1 MANLIYSTT
10 GTSDGTYYPNG
21 EWQVYKYYA
30 AMTGQRLVTTA
41 SSDLQFD
48 VFATKKAD
56 SVKILAGTRT
66 IQAAYNITIS
76 GLDAVGL
83 SEQGVIKVRSYRFD
97 WAGPKGKV
105 NGPVDLG
112 VQRYP
117 LSSNTV
123 SSHPRQKPCWTTLHP
138 SVWHSL

>member
-48 VFATKKAD
+48 VFATKKD
-56 SVKILAGTRT
+56 HSVKILAGTRT
-66 IQAAYNITIS
+66 IKAAYNITIS
-76 GLDAVGL
+76 GFDALGL
-83 SEQGVIKVRSYRFD
+83 SKQRTIKVRKYQFD
-97 WAGPKGKV
+97 WAGPNGKID
-105 NGPVDLG
+105 GPIDLG
-112 VQRYP
+112 VQSYP
-117 LSSNTV
+117 LSSNSV
-123 SSHPRQKPCWTTLHP
+123 SSHPH
-138 SVWHSL
+138 